1 MNIQDEDSPNIGL
14 KISFDK
20 INPELYTLMYLL
32 SILLITTFIFLIL
45 HIIDFVVNK
54 SIQIYNYVYQ
64 NNKQDVANYDQLFN

>member
-32 SILLITTFIFLIL
+32 SILLITTFVFLIL

-64 NNKQDVANYDQLFN
+64 NDKQDVANYDQLFN

>member
-64 NNKQDVANYDQLFN
+64 NDKQDVANYDQLFN